1 MRSGG
6 PSEPPA
12 AALIRRATRADA
24 AAIAA
29 VYDHYVRST
38 HVTFEEAGVDAHEME
53 RRIADVEARGL
64 PWLVS
69 ECDGEVAGYAYA
81 GPWKARS
88 AYRHTVESTIYL
100 AHGRTGRGLGLPL
113 CRALIEALHACG
125 AHAVIGGIAL
135 PNAASIALHEKAGF
149 HAIGRFAEVGRKFDR
164 WIDVGYW
171 QRLL

>member
-1 MRSGG
+1 A
-6 PSEPPA
+6 PPPPPP
-12 AALIRRATRADA
+12 TPADA

-29 VYDHYVRST
+29 IYDHYIRST
-38 HVTFEEAGVDAHEME
+38 HATFEETPVGESVMAA
-53 RRIADVEARGL
+53 RIAEVGARGL

-69 ECDGEVAGYAYA
+69 ECDGDVAGYAYA

-100 AHGRTGRGLGLPL
+100 DAACTGRGLGLPL
-113 CRALIEALHACG
+113 YLSLIHALRACG
-125 AHAVIGGIAL
+125 THAVIGGIAL
-135 PNAASIALHEKAGF
+135 PNAPSIALHEKVGF